1 MHHQTVCEG
10 CYGEAE
16 TWCTVVL
23 RSETFDLNP
32 ALTDKWQEII
42 IEGGNNGGVYACIVS
57 PIVKEV
63 KHIRTVVGSNGK
75 PTLDKSMQNN
85 D

>member
-10 CYGEAE
+10 CYMKAE
-16 TWCTVVL
+16 TWCIVVL

-42 IEGGNNGGVYACIVS
+42 IEGVTVGVYACIVS

-63 KHIRTVVGSNGK
+63 KHILTVVGSIGK
-75 PTLDKSMQNN
+75 PTLDKSMQIN

>member
-1 MHHQTVCEG
+1 MHDQTVCEG
-10 CYGEAE
+10 CYRQAE

-32 ALTDKWQEII
+32 ALTDKWQETS
-42 IEGGNNGGVYACIVS
+42 IERATVGVYACIVS

-63 KHIRTVVGSNGK
+63 KHILTSVGSYGK
-75 PTLDKSMQNN
+75 PTLDKSMQDNN
-85 D
+85 

>member
-1 MHHQTVCEG
+1 MPRLSVKAATG
-10 CYGEAE
+10 KLRLG
-16 TWCTVVL
+16 CTVVL

-63 KHIRTVVGSNGK
+63 KHILTVVGSNGK
-75 PTLDKSMQNN
+75 PTLDESMQSDN
-85 D
+85 

>member
-1 MHHQTVCEG
+1 MPRLFVKAATG
-10 CYGEAE
+10 KLRLGG
-16 TWCTVVL
+16 TVVL

-32 ALTDKWQEII
+32 ALTDKWQETS
-42 IEGGNNGGVYACIVS
+42 IEGATVGVYACIVS

-63 KHIRTVVGSNGK
+63 KHILTVVGSNGK
-75 PTLDKSMQNN
+75 PILDKSMQNN